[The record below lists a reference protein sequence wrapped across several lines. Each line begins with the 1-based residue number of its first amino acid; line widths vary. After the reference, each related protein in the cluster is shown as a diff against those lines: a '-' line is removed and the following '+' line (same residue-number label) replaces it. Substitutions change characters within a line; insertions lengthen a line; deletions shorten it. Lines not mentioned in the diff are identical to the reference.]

1 MIGKITI
8 GKSFKGCLLYC
19 LNDKVQES
27 KQEQVMKDRAE
38 ILLFNQCY
46 GNQKELIQ
54 QFNEVRQLNSKL
66 SKPVLHITLSLAP
79 GELLP
84 KEKLIEMCQHCETDM
99 GFENNQ
105 YVAIHH
111 KDTNHQHL
119 HIVANRIGFDKRTVS
134 DSNNFQ
140 KIAAYCRRMEL
151 KFNLTQVLSPRK
163 FLPQD
168 LRQIPRQDERKEQ
181 LKNNIQMT
189 LQQVGNYQQFEQKM
203 KALGYEILKGRGI
216 YFIDD
221 KKVKIKGSEVGFSLM
236 KIEKTLVLKQGLQSN
251 EPIQKK
257 EQKLSAKQLYE
268 NLRKQLSITK
278 IKAEAGNAFEKDKVT
293 FAISQQKQISELIT
307 GVMKPEHLNEK
318 LAPELLKKQKKKKRQ
333 LHHL

>member
-19 LNDKVQES
+19 LNDKLQDQ
-27 KQEQVMKDRAE
+27 KKEQVMKDRAE

-66 SKPVLHITLSLAP
+66 LKPVLHIILSLAP
-79 GELLP
+79 GEQLS
-84 KEKLIEMCQHCETDM
+84 KDKLMQLCQDCAKDM

-140 KIAAYCRRMEL
+140 KMASYCRRMEL
-151 KFNLTQVLSPRK
+151 KFNLSQVLSPRK
-163 FLPQD
+163 FLPKDQ
-168 LRQIPRQDERKEQ
+168 RQIPRHDERKEK
-181 LKNNIQMT
+181 LKNNIQT
-189 LQQVGNYQQFEQKM
+189 ALNQVKNYQQFEQVM
-203 KALGYEILKGRGI
+203 KVLGYQVLKARGI
-216 YFIDD
+216 AFIDD

-236 KIEKTLVLKQGLQSN
+236 KIEKILGLKQNYSEINKHKNFQLEESQKQDRNIGKISPWLPQKIISKKQSRSL
-251 EPIQKK
+251 IDQQKK
-257 EQKLSAKQLYE
+257 
-268 NLRKQLSITK
+268 
-278 IKAEAGNAFEKDKVT
+278 VT
-293 FAISQQKQISELIT
+293 ELIYQIIESDKISDQLGT
-307 GVMKPEHLNEK
+307 Q
-318 LAPELLKKQKKKKRQ
+318 LLKKRRKKKRQ
-333 LHHL
+333 RIYHENNF